1 MGYHFL
7 LQGIF
12 PTQGSNPGLLHC
24 RHILYQLSQM
34 GSPVSA
40 IHQCKSVIIIYVYIY
55 EYIHTYIPLHPH
67 SSPLHYHSVSGLP
80 FFAVAAASCYL
91 SILHMTVHMCQYYF
105 LSLSHPLLP
114 LCPPVHSLCPCLHLF
129 SVNRFISTIFLDCIY
144 MC

>member
-67 SSPLHYHSVSGLP
+67 SSPLHCHSVSGLP
-80 FFAVAAASCYL
+80 FFCSSSSLLLLIYFTHDSTYV
-91 SILHMTVHMCQYYF
+91 SIL
-105 LSLSHPLLP
+105 LSQFVSPSPSPVSTSPLSMPMSSFI
-114 LCPPVHSLCPCLHLF
+114 LCK
-129 SVNRFISTIFLDCIY
+129 
-144 MC
+144 